1 MYHAVRP
8 VSAPS
13 TAMRG
18 WALFRSR
25 VMDVPMSYVV
35 ISSFENIDTGDMQTE
50 GEAIAVF
57 AAEAAARAH
66 FASRSS
72 ALAAAVRNARERD
85 GAATFITWLLML
97 RMPLDVANVDEALED
112 LELVIEETESI
123 DDPFGELVIDYEGQ
137 RYAPTGMAD
146 YAQKDALQGL
156 EAWLT

>member
-1 MYHAVRP
+1 MRP

-13 TAMRG
+13 IAMRG
-18 WALFRSR
+18 CALFRPK
-25 VMDVPMSYVV
+25 VMDVRMSYVV

-57 AAEAAARAH
+57 AAEAPARAH

-85 GAATFITWLLML
+85 DAATFITWLLML
-97 RMPLDVANVDEALED
+97 RMPLDVADVDEALED
-112 LELVIEETESI
+112 LELVIEETEAI

-137 RYAPTGMAD
+137 RHAPAGIAG
-146 YAQKDALQGL
+146 YPQKDALQGL